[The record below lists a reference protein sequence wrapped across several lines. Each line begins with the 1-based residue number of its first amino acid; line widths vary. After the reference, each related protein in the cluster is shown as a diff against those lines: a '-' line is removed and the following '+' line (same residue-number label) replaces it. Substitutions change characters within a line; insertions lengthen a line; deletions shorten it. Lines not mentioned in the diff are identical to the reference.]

1 MSVPTSLQQ
10 AASDADGGHVHW
22 RPTVPGL
29 LFDLSHRLGQLVS
42 RSPLSPSPCPS
53 SSPGFAIP
61 HPCNPSFTGWLC
73 CGCSVS
79 ACRRPPFQQDADDN
93 SQAAL
98 QAARSETLSGTM
110 PATPLPVRS
119 LTHLKRRK
127 LKCSGGTACVYV
139 LGISG
144 RGQSPVY
151 KCDGL
156 DGIAAKGQG
165 RQSMKPGQNGTS
177 TDRAD
182 VMGSLLDTSRRPA
195 GIGPRS
201 LTDMSGAWW

>member
-1 MSVPTSLQQ
+1 MPRLIARFRHTASLQSVFYWMAVLWVQ
-10 AASDADGGHVHW
+10 RQWVQE
-22 RPTVPGL
+22 T
-29 LFDLSHRLGQLVS
+29 
-42 RSPLSPSPCPS
+42 
-53 SSPGFAIP
+53 AIY
-61 HPCNPSFTGWLC
+61 N
-73 CGCSVS
+73 
-79 ACRRPPFQQDADDN
+79 FQQDADDN

-110 PATPLPVRS
+110 PATPLPVRR

-127 LKCSGGTACVYV
+127 LKRSGGTACVYV
-139 LGISG
+139 LEISG

-156 DGIAAKGQG
+156 DGITAKGQG